1 MDGISILPTTNLTQ
15 RLFTITFLL
24 VASVS
29 VAPITQSYG
38 AGSWTNEPSGF
49 TVVVDCPFSGTL
61 CPGIWDAYNS
71 VSFATIAGAPLS
83 PNTVLDDY
91 IGAGSSTGSGMW
103 GANLSN
109 VKELYIGTWWST
121 NTDFQGICNNS
132 NKMLFARNS
141 SIDNNFLVW
150 QGPPGSP
157 KTFKWYMQATY
168 DNCGHPGEFGMC
180 YSQGDGTG
188 WFEPNVGNGTV
199 AAGSGWH
206 RIEIYLKTS
215 TTKTSRD
222 GSVKWWIDG
231 QPVGN
236 YPTINLSPGG
246 LQEFQINH
254 TWDGSSCL
262 VAPARDMNK
271 AWHHYWD
278 HLHISTG
285 QGGASADQPAGPPLA
300 PTLRSVS
307 IP

>member
-1 MDGISILPTTNLTQ
+1 MKGTVIFHTFNKLFAFGVMLTACLGIAISPL
-15 RLFTITFLL
+15 
-24 VASVS
+24 
-29 VAPITQSYG
+29 SYG
-38 AGSWTNEPSGF
+38 AGAWTNEPSGF
-49 TVVVDCPFSGTL
+49 SVIVDCPFSNSL
-61 CPGIWDAYNS
+61 CPGMWDAYNS
-71 VSFATIAGAPLS
+71 ASFANVPGGPVS

-91 IGAGSSTGSGMW
+91 IGAGSSTGNGMW
-103 GANLSN
+103 GANLSDA
-109 VKELYIGTWWST
+109 KELYIGTWWST
-121 NTDFQGICNNS
+121 NSDFQGMCNNA
-132 NKMLFARNS
+132 NKMLFARS
-141 SIDNNFLVW
+141 PSIDNNFLVW

-157 KTFKWYMQATY
+157 KTLKWYMQATY

-199 AAGSGWH
+199 SHGSGWH

-236 YPTINLSPGG
+236 YPTVNLSPGG

-262 VAPARDMNK
+262 VAPNRDMSK
-271 AWHHYWD
+271 SWHHYWD

-285 QGGASADQPAGPPLA
+285 RGGGSTDQPAGPPA
-300 PTLRSVS
+300 SPTLRSVTT
-307 IP
+307 P

>member
-1 MDGISILPTTNLTQ
+1 MDGMSISRVNKVKLAAIALLITVYIALTPTSPS
-15 RLFTITFLL
+15 F
-24 VASVS
+24 A
-29 VAPITQSYG
+29 AG
-38 AGSWTNEPSGF
+38 AWTNEPSGF
-49 TVVVDCPFSGTL
+49 SVLVDCPFSNSL

-71 VSFATIAGAPLS
+71 ASFATIGGAPLS
-83 PNTVLDDY
+83 PSSVLDSF
-91 IGAGSSTGSGMW
+91 IGTGSTTGNGVW
-103 GANLSN
+103 GSNLPDAR
-109 VKELYIGTWWST
+109 ELYIGTWWST
-121 NTDFQGICNNS
+121 NSDFQGICNNT
-132 NKMLFARNS
+132 NKMLFARNP

-150 QGPPGSP
+150 QGTPGAP
-157 KTFKWYMQATY
+157 KTLKWYMQASY

-199 AAGSGWH
+199 GAGSGWH

-215 TTKTSRD
+215 SSKTSRD
-222 GSVKWWIDG
+222 GVVKWWIDG

-236 YPTINLSPGG
+236 YPSVNLSPGG

-262 VAPARDMNK
+262 VARDMSK

-285 QGGASADQPAGPPLA
+285 QGGASSDQPPGPPA
-300 PTLRSVS
+300 TPNLRSVS
-307 IP
+307 VP